1 MIGVTT
7 VSGRADRTGGTGF
20 LRSRA
25 GGLPRPFWVL
35 FGGSFVNRLGTMV
48 EPFIGVY
55 LTQARGVP
63 LATAGLVMTM
73 FGVGSLLAQ
82 PVAGWLSDRF
92 GRRVTLTGGMVAT
105 AVTML
110 ALGYT
115 TSVPGLVAGMLVLGI
130 VVDAYRPASQAIVAD
145 LVPPEDR
152 PRAFGLLFWAVNLG
166 FAVAMV
172 AGGWLARSGFTV
184 LFWVDA
190 VTCLVFGVL
199 VWRAIPETRP
209 AREDA
214 PPGRFA
220 DVLRD
225 RVMLAFVLANLAYA
239 LVYLQAYSTLPLAMT
254 GQGLPT
260 SAYGMAMA
268 VNGLLIVV
276 VQPVTT
282 TWLARFDPSRVLAA
296 GFALVGLGFALTSL
310 VSSGAGHAATVAVWT
325 LGEALTA
332 GIPGAIVATLAPAH
346 LRGRYSGLYGLSWS
360 AGALLAPLVGT
371 RLLAEAPGLV
381 WPVLG
386 GLGLLAA
393 GAQLLLGR
401 AVRRR
406 SAA

>member
-1 MIGVTT
+1 MTT

-225 RVMLAFVLANLAYA
+225 RVMLAFVLANLVYA

-371 RLLAEAPGLV
+371 RLLADAPGLV

>member
-1 MIGVTT
+1 MTT

-190 VTCLVFGVL
+190 VTCLIFGVL

-209 AREDA
+209 AREDT

-371 RLLAEAPGLV
+371 RLLADAPGLV

>member
-1 MIGVTT
+1 MTT